1 MDWFVIIG
9 LLGGLGLFIYGLQI
23 MSSGM
28 QKVAGDRLKRTIE
41 VLTSKPI
48 IGVLT
53 GIMVTVLV
61 QSSSTT
67 TIMLV
72 GLVNTGLMNLSQ
84 AMGAIMG
91 ANIGTTV
98 TAQIISFELDYLA
111 LPAIGIGALLNFIAQ
126 KRFYQYLGQ
135 SILGFGLLFLGMSTM
150 SEAMYSL
157 RESTLFLD
165 LLVGFAE
172 NPLLGVLSSA
182 IFTAAIQSSTG
193 ATGVIIALTLQD
205 LITLEAAI
213 PLILGVNVGTS
224 ITVLIAGLGT
234 SLAAR
239 RTAMAHIIFNLLGV
253 GIVLLIIGPFT
264 SLVLQMG
271 DTVARQTANA
281 HSFFNI
287 MNTVLVFPFYK
298 YFVRLV
304 EFAVPGKETSLE
316 FGPKYLDKKVLRT
329 PVAGIQ
335 ATRQELF
342 RMANI
347 AREMVRESID
357 FFYYG
362 DRKKIAHINQKKELI
377 DGLEESIYLYMQN
390 LSQQSLTLQQSTTIS
405 GLMSAANNLERIGDY
420 SQNILELAEA
430 TLDKKIESSNTT
442 VNEVYSLYEKVDEMF
457 EKAIRAFSDENKELA
472 KEVVKMDNEVDE
484 LKDNLRQNLIN
495 RIKQQEC
502 LPDVGV
508 NCLDIL
514 SNLKKVADHANKLS
528 QIVLGKH

>member
-1 MDWFVIIG
+1 MDWFVMIG

-28 QKVAGDRLKRTIE
+28 QKVAGDKLRRTLE
-41 VLTSKPI
+41 VLTSKPV
-48 IGVLT
+48 IGVFT
-53 GIMVTVLV
+53 GILITVLV

-72 GLVNTGLMNLSQ
+72 GFVNTGLMNLSQ
-84 AMGAIMG
+84 AVGAILG

-98 TAQIISFELDYLA
+98 TAQIISFDLDYLA
-111 LPAIGIGALLNFIAQ
+111 LPAIGIGALLNFIGQQ
-126 KRFYQYLGQ
+126 KFYQYLGQ

-157 RESTLFLD
+157 RESPLFLD
-165 LLVGFAE
+165 LLVSFAE
-172 NPLLGVLSSA
+172 NPLLGVLISA

-193 ATGVIIALTLQD
+193 ATGVIIALTLQE

-253 GIVLLIIGPFT
+253 GIVLFIIGPFT

-281 HSFFNI
+281 HTFFNI

-304 EFAVPGKETSLE
+304 EFVVPGEEASLDL
-316 FGPKYLDKKVLRT
+316 GPKYLEKKVLRT

-335 ATRQELF
+335 AARQEVS

-347 AREMVRESID
+347 AREMVRESIE

-362 DRKKIAHINQKKELI
+362 DRKKIVQVNQKEELV

-390 LSQQSLTLQQSTTIS
+390 LSQQSLTLQQSATIS

-420 SQNILELAEA
+420 SQNILELAE
-430 TLDKKIESSNTT
+430 TILDEKREAHSTARD
-442 VNEVYSLYEKVDEMF
+442 EVYSLYEKVDEVV
-457 EKAIRAFSDENKELA
+457 EKATRAFTDENKELA
-472 KEVVKMDNEVDE
+472 REVVKINGEVDE
-484 LKDNLRQNLIN
+484 MKDNLRQTLIN
-495 RIKQQEC
+495 RIKQQEY

-514 SNLKKVADHANKLS
+514 SNLKKVADHATNLA
-528 QIVLGKH
+528 QIVLGKP